1 MTSFWE
7 DLARRAEELSSH
19 WSSYTLLGSFALY
32 VLGYLTLRFHLTA
45 LGVGAD
51 LSVLDE
57 RYLFTG
63 ARFLVYLI
71 SSVPNL
77 LLLIALIAIPI
88 WLLFSIVAWVVG
100 ARLCRFFNAQWAKL
114 LSWLMAPNRLALIG
128 IFFALLMIQLVMRQ
142 CFLLNNLLLAENL
155 PGDPSWLRSLLL
167 AQTDGPM
174 ALYFSALL
182 AGVAVSSVIF
192 FALKHRTDTTSNAL
206 LLNSLL
212 GFLLSVQLL
221 LIPVNYGILIVDKA
235 MPQVSG
241 LEKPGNLQ
249 PNEQAWLVWEGNESK
264 TFLLRKQ
271 QTKKYVKSLITFPRE
286 SIKNLE
292 IIGYDRIFEVL
303 FSPTQSQSQSQSPEK
318 VEHI

>member
-7 DLARRAEELSSH
+7 DLARRAEELNSH

-45 LGVGAD
+45 LGIGAD

-71 SSVPNL
+71 SSVPSL
-77 LLLIALIAIPI
+77 LLLIALIATPI
-88 WLLFSIVAWVVG
+88 WLLFSILSWIVG
-100 ARLCRFFNAQWAKL
+100 ARLRSFIYKQWANV
-114 LSWLMAPNRLALIG
+114 LSWWMIPNRLALTG
-128 IFFALLMIQLVMRQ
+128 ILFALLMIQLVMRQ
-142 CFLLNNLLLAENL
+142 CFQLNNLLLAENL
-155 PGDPSWLRSLLL
+155 PADPSWLRSLLV
-167 AQTDGPM
+167 APTDGPM

-182 AGVAVSSVIF
+182 AGVAVSAVIF
-192 FALKHRTDTTSNAL
+192 FALKHRADTTGNAL

-212 GFLLSVQLL
+212 GFLLGVQLL

-249 PNEQAWLVWEGNESK
+249 PNEQAWLVWEGNEGK

-271 QTKKYVKSLITFPRE
+271 QTGTYIKSLITLPRE
-286 SIKNLE
+286 TIKNLE

-303 FSPTQSQSQSQSPEK
+303 FGTTQS
-318 VEHI
+318 